1 MSLSNII
8 TWSIIFFLLLKNNIA
23 LSNNLNC
30 MALKTKAISTPGCY
44 YLTENIKETI
54 IINSDNVIL
63 DLNEKKLSDPNPG
76 SQNIG
81 ILLGNHN
88 NITIKNG
95 YFDGFWFAIAG
106 SGGRNLRVI
115 NNLFIN
121 TKYVS
126 IVLSGSNIQV
136 RGNYITYMDFSQPK
150 NEVDFYL
157 VGLNVRDTSGCNISN
172 NVVSAPSIP
181 KQPPKYRLEYVG
193 LILSSESINCRIEN
207 NIFSNFQSPPFK
219 SIAVWLASGTANNY
233 LRSNLILNYQY
244 GITAVSKNY
253 TEKNNLFLNVEKLKW
268 NKVIEPPELLSGI
281 QITE

>member
-95 YFDGFWFAIAG
+95 YFDGFFRYSRFWWKKFA
-106 SGGRNLRVI
+106 RH
-115 NNLFIN
+115 
-121 TKYVS
+121 K
-126 IVLSGSNIQV
+126 
-136 RGNYITYMDFSQPK
+136 
-150 NEVDFYL
+150 
-157 VGLNVRDTSGCNISN
+157 
-172 NVVSAPSIP
+172 
-181 KQPPKYRLEYVG
+181 
-193 LILSSESINCRIEN
+193 
-207 NIFSNFQSPPFK
+207 
-219 SIAVWLASGTANNY
+219 
-233 LRSNLILNYQY
+233 
-244 GITAVSKNY
+244 
-253 TEKNNLFLNVEKLKW
+253 
-268 NKVIEPPELLSGI
+268 
-281 QITE
+281 